1 MAKNTQTWLPYIW
14 LLFWGFSNA
23 CPSARVFVV
32 LFCYLPVFFILTYSF
47 LWWVHFFGWVT
58 DSVAWRDCLRA
69 PSWIITWICVA
80 QTWGKKTLSFRF
92 STGFFSSRC
101 GYCKW
106 KTTQNDVTSIQDGGA
121 QVQTFS
127 AYFPFSLHG
136 NRFDKN
142 EWYERT
148 WLRIAFHL
156 KTTRTKGGVPLWNCF
171 RIILHPSFL
180 PSNRAT
186 VRRLLSARMKKC
198 CRLFCFHELSKSSN
212 NRSSRHNRTLQTQS
226 NLHVVTNNCHFC

>member
-47 LWWVHFFGWVT
+47 LWWVHFFGWVN
-58 DSVAWRDCLRA
+58 SVAMTRLFKGAILNNYLNLCR
-69 PSWIITWICVA
+69 PNV
-80 QTWGKKTLSFRF
+80 GKKTLSFRF

-198 CRLFCFHELSKSSN
+198 SRLFCFHELSKSSN
-212 NRSSRHNRTLQTQS
+212 NRSSRHNRTLQTQP